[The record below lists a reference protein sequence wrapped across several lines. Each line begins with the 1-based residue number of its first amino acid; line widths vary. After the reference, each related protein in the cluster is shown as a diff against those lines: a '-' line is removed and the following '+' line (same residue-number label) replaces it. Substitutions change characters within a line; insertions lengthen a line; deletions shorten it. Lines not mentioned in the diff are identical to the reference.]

1 MAALDATV
9 VNVALPSIGRDFGAG
24 ISGLQWTLNGYLL
37 TLSAFILLGGALGDH
52 YGRRRVFMSGVVVF
66 AAASVLCGLAPSLSL
81 LIAARVLQGL
91 GGALLTPGS
100 LAIIQ
105 ASFERDDRGGAIGA
119 WSGLGGIAL
128 AIGPFVGGWLIQAA
142 TWRWIFLLNLPLAA
156 AVLMVSA
163 RHVPETAD
171 PEAGPGVD
179 GLGAALAAIGLGG
192 TTYAL
197 VEAPDVGST
206 STLVVAAA
214 ALGVLALAGFFY
226 AEAVRRAPML
236 PLSIFSSRQFSGANL
251 VTLAVYGALNGIIF
265 LLVVELQQV
274 VGYSPLQ
281 SGAATLPLSL
291 VLLLL
296 SARVGALSQ
305 RIGPRLPMTAGPI
318 LAGVGVLLLGR
329 VGPGASYVAD
339 VLPAMVT
346 FGLGM
351 SITVAPMTAT
361 VLASADTRHAG
372 VASAV
377 NNAVARIA
385 GLLAVALLP
394 LLSGLTGE
402 AYLQP
407 ALFDAGFHTATQLAG
422 GLAAVGGV
430 VAWLTIRNNVAL
442 DPEHTDCSHCAL
454 DAPPLRLGTRPA

>member
-37 TLSAFILLGGALGDH
+37 TLSAFILLGGTLGDH

-81 LIAARVLQGL
+81 LIAARVLQGA

-105 ASFERDDRGGAIGA
+105 ASFEPDDRGGAIGA

-171 PEAGPGVD
+171 PEAGRGVD
-179 GLGAALAAIGLGG
+179 GWGAALAAIGLGG

-197 VEAPDVGST
+197 VEAPDVGWT
-206 STLVVAAA
+206 STLAVGAA

-251 VTLAVYGALNGIIF
+251 VTLAVYGALSGIIF

-281 SGAATLPLSL
+281 SGGGGLRVGVVL
-291 VLLLL
+291 VLL

-318 LAGVGVLLLGR
+318 LAGVEVLLLGR
-329 VGPGASYVAD
+329 VGPLEG
-339 VLPAMVT
+339 
-346 FGLGM
+346 G
-351 SITVAPMTAT
+351 
-361 VLASADTRHAG
+361 
-372 VASAV
+372 
-377 NNAVARIA
+377 
-385 GLLAVALLP
+385 
-394 LLSGLTGE
+394 SGRR
-402 AYLQP
+402 
-407 ALFDAGFHTATQLAG
+407 
-422 GLAAVGGV
+422 AA
-430 VAWLTIRNNVAL
+430 
-442 DPEHTDCSHCAL
+442 
-454 DAPPLRLGTRPA
+454 